1 MNIHTVPKRSYPS
14 HTREKFYERTKRLF
28 PGHANA
34 TYINTSDPAYYEKL
48 LRANRTHV
56 RALYEL
62 GRQYE
67 KQGFWRKAADY
78 YDRAVLADPCFEPA
92 VGAKILLARR
102 RQQKEHIEARTRA
115 HTASPVRK
123 KLSLIQMTSAVLLG
137 YTLLATLAF
146 VLLR

>member
-1 MNIHTVPKRSYPS
+1 MTMQTIHKRSYPS
-14 HTREKFYERTKRLF
+14 PARKVLHERTKRLF

-34 TYINTSDPAYYEKL
+34 IYINTSDPAYYEKL

-67 KQGFWRKAADY
+67 KQGFFRKAADY
-78 YDRAVLADPCFEPA
+78 YERATQADPCFEPA

-102 RQQKEHIEARTRA
+102 RQQKERIEVLARTQPPA
-115 HTASPVRK
+115 PIRK
-123 KLSLIQMTSAVLLG
+123 KLSLLQMTGAVLLG
-137 YTLLATLAF
+137 YTLLVLA
-146 VLLR
+146 VCALLH